1 MSATLHLPELAL
13 PGHLDLPSTDGRI
26 VENSIEQHQ
35 NADLTSSIEPLMM
48 VLHPDGDYFIGQD
61 VGIYYRPT
69 DPPLQGCKAP
79 DWFYVPNVSK
89 FASDGEV
96 RLSYV
101 MWRERKAPYLIVEQ
115 VSGDGSEERDD
126 TPNTGKF
133 WVYEQILQVPYYAI
147 FDGFEGTLECFQLV
161 DDVYLPMRANARS
174 HFELP
179 FLNVELGL
187 WKGLSHNYYRHWL
200 RFFDAEGTMLPI
212 HAERAERANERAEQE
227 EAQAKRAMALAAQEK
242 ERADRAN
249 ERAEKEEAQTKR
261 ANALA
266 TREKERADREK
277 ERAEKE
283 KALATREK
291 ERADR
296 ANELA
301 DKEKAL
307 AAQEKERADAAT
319 LEIARLREQLA
330 RLGINPGS
338 PVV

>member
-1 MSATLHLPELAL
+1 MSATLRLPELAL

-35 NADLTSSIEPLMM
+35 NAELTASIEPLLEI
-48 VLHPDGDYFIGQD
+48 LHPGGDFFIGQD

-89 FASDGEV
+89 NASDGEV

-115 VSGDGSEERDD
+115 VSRDGSEERDD

-161 DDVYLPMRANARS
+161 DDVYLPMRANARN

-200 RFFDAEGTMLPI
+200 RFFDSEGTMLPI
-212 HAERAERANERAEQE
+212 HAERAARANERAEQMKQQLE
-227 EAQAKRAMALAAQEK
+227 RVNALAAREK

-249 ERAEKEEAQTKR
+249 ERAET
-261 ANALA
+261 
-266 TREKERADREK
+266 
-277 ERAEKE
+277 
-283 KALATREK
+283 
-291 ERADR
+291 
-296 ANELA
+296 
-301 DKEKAL
+301 EKAL
-307 AAQEKERADAAT
+307 AAQEKARADAAT
-319 LEIARLREQLA
+319 LETTRLREQLV
-330 RLGINPGS
+330 RLGIDPAS
-338 PVV
+338 PLE

>member
-1 MSATLHLPELAL
+1 MSATLSPPELAL

-187 WKGLSHNYYRHWL
+187 WMGLSHNYYRHWL

-212 HAERAERANERAEQE
+212 HAERADRANERAEQE
-227 EAQAKRAMALAAQEK
+227 EAQAKRANALAAQEK

-249 ERAEKEEAQTKR
+249 ERAET
-261 ANALA
+261 
-266 TREKERADREK
+266 
-277 ERAEKE
+277 E
-283 KALATREK
+283 KALAAREK

-296 ANELA
+296 ANERA
-301 DKEKAL
+301 ETEKAL
-307 AAQEKERADAAT
+307 AAQEKERADAAS
-319 LEIARLREQLA
+319 LEISRLREQLA
-330 RLGINPGS
+330 RLGND
-338 PVV
+338 PVRRPQ